1 MSAPSVCHVMSDQP
15 AEKRGLD
22 EAPSPEGANDAKR
35 PKLDGSV
42 DELNDGKDESKS
54 GDASQV
60 AVANGETEA
69 SAESGGPEK
78 APQDDKQSETNGV
91 STAGAAGQ
99 VPGSEAGHDAA
110 GSASDSKDQN
120 SGEKGQTKE
129 EEEEDLKLTPLER
142 AKRVAERSRVH
153 VVPELD
159 PPEAPP
165 AGSELPK
172 HQHKYATSIVKA
184 IKRLK
189 DAGPFLQPVDPIKQG
204 VPQYFDYI
212 KDPMDLGT
220 MEKKLAA
227 NEYSTVHTFVDDF
240 NQIVS
245 NCIIF
250 NGTEAL
256 ISKMALSIAGSFT
269 KQLSNMPSW
278 DDSTKKPMAE
288 AKQQV
293 APKQMRAPG
302 VPVLRR
308 KSAVEGRPKREI
320 RPPRSRDVDYHPRPR
335 NKKFAPELK
344 FCGQLLKELQSRK
357 HEAITF
363 PFLLPVDP
371 VEQGVPNYFEVIK
384 EPMDLSTMQ
393 RKLNEGMYYNAD
405 EFEADMRLMFR
416 NCYTFNP
423 EGTPVNEL
431 GHKVEDFF
439 DSRWVDK
446 PDPAP
451 TPPAHDTD
459 ESDYDYEYEESG
471 ITNPAIDVLESQLK
485 TMRRQLQRLKRDA
498 LAEYHARRGRRYN
511 RSRSI
516 STSAPKKSSS
526 KREVPQVIT
535 YDMKRELSE
544 KIGTLPE
551 SKLATVINII
561 QESMPQL
568 KQSGQ
573 DEIELEM
580 DQLEPHTLR
589 QLYAFVVLQR
599 KDTGGSGSP
608 ATESGTGAG
617 TPGSQDGKKKKK
629 SKPLSEDEQNRQIE
643 EIQNKLRQFDQVK
656 EGVVETTPASSAA
669 QGLPAEE
676 SSSDDDEAVA
686 GIMSSEDSSSE
697 EE

>member
-1 MSAPSVCHVMSDQP
+1 MSAQP
-15 AEKRGLD
+15 AEKRALD
-22 EAPSPEGANDAKR
+22 EAPKSEDVNDAKR
-35 PKLDGSV
+35 QKMDSPTDVNNAVDDTAGPENAAEGAASNGDAAKTAEKEEQTTSDKGSKQPVGNGISGAENDASTRDTENASANDKHAESGQEVKPEGEQQEAKNEQQGDGV
-42 DELNDGKDESKS
+42 DESKL
-54 GDASQV
+54 
-60 AVANGETEA
+60 
-69 SAESGGPEK
+69 P
-78 APQDDKQSETNGV
+78 
-91 STAGAAGQ
+91 
-99 VPGSEAGHDAA
+99 
-110 GSASDSKDQN
+110 
-120 SGEKGQTKE
+120 
-129 EEEEDLKLTPLER
+129 PLER
-142 AKRVAERSRVH
+142 ATRVAERSRVH
-153 VVPELD
+153 AVPELD
-159 PPEAPP
+159 PPQTPP
-165 AGSELPK
+165 EGSELPK
-172 HQHKYATSIVKA
+172 HQHKYATSIIKA

-189 DAGPFLQPVDPIKQG
+189 DAGPFLQPVDPIKLG

-212 KDPMDLGT
+212 KHPMDLGT

-227 NEYSTVHTFVDDF
+227 NEYGTVHKFVDDF

-288 AKQQV
+288 AKQQA

-302 VPVLRR
+302 VPMLRR

-344 FCGQLLKELQSRK
+344 FCGHLLKELQSRK

-431 GHKVEDFF
+431 GHKVEELF

-451 TPPAHDTD
+451 TPPPHDTD
-459 ESDYDYEYEESG
+459 ESDYDFEYEESG
-471 ITNPAIDVLESQLK
+471 ISNPAIDVLESQLK

-511 RSRSI
+511 RSRSL
-516 STSAPKKSSS
+516 STSAPKKTTSS
-526 KREVPQVIT
+526 KREVPQVIN

-599 KDTGGSGSP
+599 KDTGSIGSP
-608 ATESGTGAG
+608 TSELGAG
-617 TPGSQDGKKKKK
+617 ATTPGSQDGKKKKK

-656 EGVVETTPASSAA
+656 EGTADTTPASSVAP
-669 QGLPAEE
+669 GIPAEE
-676 SSSDDDEAVA
+676 SSSDEDEAVG
-686 GIMSSEDSSSE
+686 GIMSSDDSSSE